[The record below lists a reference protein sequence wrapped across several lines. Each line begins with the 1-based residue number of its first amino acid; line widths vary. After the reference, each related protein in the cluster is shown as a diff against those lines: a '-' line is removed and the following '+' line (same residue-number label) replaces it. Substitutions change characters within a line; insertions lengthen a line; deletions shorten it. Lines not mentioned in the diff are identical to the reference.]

1 VAQVAAT
8 AVLLVS
14 AGLLTRTFL
23 HIQAIDPGFRADGV
37 LTFRVPS
44 ASPRYRTP
52 ESRTALGRRMRAELA
67 ALPSVTGVG
76 AVSHLPYDSIPN
88 WGGPYGLVEH
98 SDQPL
103 PSADYRSVSPGYF
116 ETAGVTLLSGR
127 SFTDADDTGAPGVA
141 VVDDMLAAR
150 AWPGELPLG
159 KRLRVDPGS
168 SGSPT
173 TWVTVVG
180 VVRHV
185 RHRSLVARLGEQI
198 YFPLSQAFRNPVA
211 YAVRTTGDP
220 AQVGAAV
227 RAAVKAVDPGL
238 PIYEEQPL
246 AAYLERAREVQRFT
260 MILVAVFAAVAIV
273 LASVGVYGV
282 IAFVVVQRQR
292 EYGVRMALGATRR
305 QVVALVLREGA
316 RLTALGAALGVAAAL
331 GLGRLIQSQL
341 VGVSA
346 ADALTYSVALPVLAL
361 AALMACWWPA
371 RRAVAANVLDILRA
385 E

>member
-1 VAQVAAT
+1 MAGGRVLLAALLALQPAALRRLAEPSIDGRVLAVACGLALLWGALFALAPLGAYLRSDLVALLGSARSGGQGLRLHARSAFVVAQVAAT

-23 HIQAIDPGFRADGV
+23 HIGDRSRLPRRRPQFLPRAGEPAIARGVPHRPGPPRPSPGPPRF
-37 LTFRVPS
+37 TSVP
-44 ASPRYRTP
+44 
-52 ESRTALGRRMRAELA
+52 
-67 ALPSVTGVG
+67 GVG
-76 AVSHLPYDSIPN
+76 AVSHLP
-88 WGGPYGLVEH
+88 LLAA
-98 SDQPL
+98 L
-103 PSADYRSVSPGYF
+103 P
-116 ETAGVTLLSGR
+116 SGR
-127 SFTDADDTGAPGVA
+127 SFTDADDTAAPRVA

-150 AWPGELPLG
+150 AWPGESPLG

-168 SGSPT
+168 TGSPT

-246 AAYLERAREVQRFT
+246 AAYLD
-260 MILVAVFAAVAIV
+260 
-273 LASVGVYGV
+273 G
-282 IAFVVVQRQR
+282 
-292 EYGVRMALGATRR
+292 
-305 QVVALVLREGA
+305 
-316 RLTALGAALGVAAAL
+316 
-331 GLGRLIQSQL
+331 
-341 VGVSA
+341 
-346 ADALTYSVALPVLAL
+346 
-361 AALMACWWPA
+361 PA
-371 RRAVAANVLDILRA
+371 RSSDSRCSSSPSSRPWPSCSHRSASTA
-385 E
+385 